1 MIAHILQQF
10 LGWHIKDELYTLG
23 DQFKVYIGALG
34 KLLEYKTIFSI

>member
-1 MIAHILQQF
+1 MFDHILQQC
-10 LGWHIKDELYTLG
+10 LGWHIEDELYTLG